1 MTTTDRL
8 RLLDVNVLVALS
20 LPNHAH
26 HEVVSAWFDGVD
38 QWATCS
44 ITQAAYVRLLMNPRV
59 TGFEI
64 AAADVLSG
72 LGELTSLDDHVFL
85 VDDAPPAKPSISFLR
100 LKSPKQVTDLHL
112 VDLAARHN
120 AVLATMDGR
129 MAQALMSQDRRHIE
143 LIPL

>member
-1 MTTTDRL
+1 M
-8 RLLDVNVLVALS
+8 S

-44 ITQAAYVRLLMNPRV
+44 ITQAAYLRLLMNPRV
-59 TGFEI
+59 TRFEI

-85 VDDAPPAKPSISFLR
+85 VDDAPPTKPSISFSG
-100 LKSPKQVTDLHL
+100 LKGPKQVTDLHL

-120 AVLATMDGR
+120 AVLTTMGGR
-129 MAQALMSQDRRHIE
+129 MVQALASQDRRHIE
-143 LIPL
+143 FIPL

>member
-8 RLLDVNVLVALS
+8 RLLD
-20 LPNHAH
+20 
-26 HEVVSAWFDGVD
+26 
-38 QWATCS
+38 
-44 ITQAAYVRLLMNPRV
+44 
-59 TGFEI
+59 
-64 AAADVLSG
+64 
-72 LGELTSLDDHVFL
+72 DHVFI

>member
-8 RLLDVNVLVALS
+8 RL
-20 LPNHAH
+20 
-26 HEVVSAWFDGVD
+26 
-38 QWATCS
+38 
-44 ITQAAYVRLLMNPRV
+44 
-59 TGFEI
+59 
-64 AAADVLSG
+64 
-72 LGELTSLDDHVFL
+72 LDDHVFL

-100 LKSPKQVTDLHL
+100 LKSPKQFTDLHL

-129 MAQALMSQDRRHIE
+129 MVQAITSEDRRHIE

>member
-1 MTTTDRL
+1 
-8 RLLDVNVLVALS
+8 
-20 LPNHAH
+20 
-26 HEVVSAWFDGVD
+26 
-38 QWATCS
+38 
-44 ITQAAYVRLLMNPRV
+44 MNPRV

-85 VDDAPPAKPSISFLR
+85 VDYAPPAEPSISFSR
-100 LKSPKQVTDLHL
+100 LKGPKQVTDLHL